1 MRLRR
6 LLAGISLLVF
16 LGGLPPALASNGPAT
31 AAAVADTGTRAEVEP
46 GVRET
51 VLGNGLKVLTKE
63 VHAGPV
69 VTVWTWYK
77 VGSRNERPGVTG
89 ISHQVEHM
97 MFRATASLKTGEIDR
112 LVQRAGGRHN
122 AFTSF
127 DHTAYHITL
136 PSGHLETA
144 LRIEAERMLNCL
156 MDSQEL
162 DREKGVVLSELQG
175 RLNNLEELLEDVTR
189 SVAFRVHPYR
199 SPIIGWKTDVQAL
212 TQETVRSHYRT
223 YYQPNNA
230 VLVIVGDFQTDRLL
244 AMVGKYFGA
253 IPAGPPPPPV
263 VSQEP
268 PQQGERRI
276 LLKETGATAHL
287 QFFYHVPPAQH
298 PDLYP
303 LEVLDAILT
312 EGRSSRLHRALVE
325 TELVASQ
332 ASYLS
337 RRLDAGW
344 IAFYLTA
351 RDGVPHEK
359 IERAFSETIE
369 RVRNEPVSDFELQKV
384 INQVRANLTYAYGSV
399 SGLARMIG
407 SLEMTVGHRELDHY
421 LDRIRQVT
429 AADVQRVARQYLTP
443 DNRTVG
449 WFVPQPGIG
458 DRSVKPFGPRDAVHW
473 RPEPAAFEPGASSAP
488 ETAPASQSASGG
500 RVVRTVLPNGFTL
513 IVGQNRIVPAVA
525 IKGYVLA
532 APVHDPPG
540 KAGLASLTS
549 DLLVRGTAAHSAES
563 LAERLE
569 FLGASLSFQAEYQ
582 TVGIT
587 AQMLSEHFDT
597 VLDVIADCLRNPS
610 FAAVEVSKAVGRLR
624 SRLIR
629 DAEDPVDRAH
639 RELFKRLFPPGHPLH
654 RHPRGLAPDLANI
667 TREDIIE
674 FHSRFYRP
682 ERTVLVVV
690 GDISPSRALASVT
703 RAFGTW
709 SRLVEM
715 VDESIPPMPIITAS
729 SRLTVEL
736 PGKAEAFAMLGGN
749 GISRIHPDYYS
760 AYLATRVLGW
770 GMGSRLMQALRER
783 EGMTYSV
790 WSYFHPFRFERPFV
804 IQFQVDPKS
813 TDRAIAEVLTVT
825 KQFRDG
831 GATAEELEEVK
842 ISAIGSLALSME
854 DQMGQAFVLRDTELF
869 NLGLD
874 FPQRFQE
881 IIRAVTLEQVHAAAR
896 TYLHPD
902 RLVHI
907 VVTPPQP

>member
-1 MRLRR
+1 MH
-6 LLAGISLLVF
+6 LASRALILSLAILPAVLVF
-16 LGGLPPALASNGPAT
+16 LPPPPAAAT
-31 AAAVADTGTRAEVEP
+31 LDPVT

-51 VLGNGLKVLTKE
+51 VLSNGLKVLTKE

-77 VGSRNERPGVTG
+77 VGSRHERPGATG
-89 ISHQVEHM
+89 ISHLVEHM
-97 MFRATASLKTGEIDR
+97 MFRATTSLKTGEIDH
-112 LVQRAGGRHN
+112 LVQRGGGRHN

-127 DHTAYHITL
+127 DHTTYHITL

-144 LRIEAERMLNCL
+144 LRIEADRMLNCL
-156 MDSQEL
+156 LDPQEL
-162 DREKGVVLSELQG
+162 AREKGVVLSELQG
-175 RLNNLEELLEDVTR
+175 RRNNPEELLEDVTR
-189 SVAFRVHPYR
+189 SVMFRVHPYR
-199 SPIIGWKTDVQAL
+199 YPIIGWKSDVQAL
-212 TQETVRSHYRT
+212 TDEAVRDHYRT

-230 VLVIVGDFQTDRLL
+230 VLVVIGDFQTDRLL
-244 AMVGKYFGA
+244 ALVEKYFGA
-253 IPAGPPPPPV
+253 IPAGPPPPPMIP
-263 VSQEP
+263 QEP

-276 LLKETGATAHL
+276 LLKEAGATAHL
-287 QFFYHVPPAQH
+287 QVFYHLPPARH
-298 PDLYP
+298 PDLYS

-312 EGRSSRLHRALVE
+312 EGNSSRLHRALVE
-325 TELVASQ
+325 TELAASQ
-332 ASYLS
+332 SSYLS
-337 RRLDAGW
+337 RRIDAGW

-351 RDGVPHEK
+351 REGAPHEK
-359 IERAFSETIE
+359 IEQAFTQAIE
-369 RVRNEPVSDFELQKV
+369 RIQNEPVTDFELEKA
-384 INQVRANLTYAYGSV
+384 INQVRANLAFSYGSV
-399 SGLARMIG
+399 TGLARVIG
-407 SLEMTVGHRELDHY
+407 SLELTVGHREMGLY
-421 LDRIRQVT
+421 LNRIRQVT

-449 WFVPQPGIG
+449 WFVPQPAPGG
-458 DRSVKPFGPRDAVHW
+458 RPAKPSGPRDAVHW
-473 RPEPAAFEPGASSAP
+473 RLEPAAFDPGASSAP
-488 ETAPASQSASGG
+488 DTAAASQSASGG

-513 IVGQNRIVPAVA
+513 IVGENRIVPTVA

-532 APVHDPPG
+532 APIHDPPG

-549 DLLVRGTAAHSAES
+549 DLLVRGTAGHSAES
-563 LAERLE
+563 LAERLD
-569 FLGASLSFQAEYQ
+569 FLGASLSIQAEYQ

-597 VLDVIADCLRNPS
+597 VLDAIADCLRNPA
-610 FAAVEVSKAVGRLR
+610 FPAGEVSKAVGRLR

-654 RHPRGLAPDLANI
+654 RHPRGLVPDLANI
-667 TREDIIE
+667 TREDIAG
-674 FHSRFYRP
+674 FHTRFYRP
-682 ERTVLVVV
+682 ERTVLVIV
-690 GDISPSRALASVT
+690 GDISASQALAAVT

-709 SRLVEM
+709 SRLVET
-715 VDESIPPMPIITAS
+715 VDDSIPPMPTLTAS
-729 SRLTVEL
+729 DRLTVEL

-749 GISRIHPDYYS
+749 GISRIHPDYYR
-760 AYLATRVLGW
+760 AYLATRILGW

-804 IQFQVDPKS
+804 IQVQADPKS
-813 TDRAIAEVLTVT
+813 VDRALAEILAVT
-825 KQFRDG
+825 KQFRDN
-831 GATAEELEEVK
+831 GATADELEEVK
-842 ISAIGSLALSME
+842 SSAIGTLALSME

-902 RLVHI
+902 RLIQI
-907 VVTPPQP
+907 VISPPPKP

>member
-1 MRLRR
+1 VRLRS
-6 LLAGISLLVF
+6 LLAGISILVF
-16 LGGLPPALASNGPAT
+16 LGSLPPALASNAPAT
-31 AAAVADTGTRAEVEP
+31 GAATPDTGTPAGVEP
-46 GVRET
+46 GVQET
-51 VLGNGLKVLTKE
+51 VLKNGLKVLTKE

-69 VTVWTWYK
+69 VAVWTWYK
-77 VGSRNERPGVTG
+77 VGSRNERPGLTG

-97 MFRATASLKTGEIDR
+97 MFRSTTNLKAGDLDH
-112 LVQRAGGRHN
+112 LVQRTGGRHN

-136 PSGHLETA
+136 PSSHLETA
-144 LRIEAERMLNCL
+144 LRIEADRMLNCL

-162 DREKGVVLSELQG
+162 AREKGVVLSELQG
-175 RLNNLEELLEDVTR
+175 RQNNPEELLEEVTR

-199 SPIIGWKTDVQAL
+199 SPIIGWKPDVLAF
-212 TQETVRSHYRT
+212 TQEAVRDYYRT

-244 AMVGKYFGA
+244 VLVEKYFGA
-253 IPAGPPPPPV
+253 IPAGPPPPPAA
-263 VSQEP
+263 SQEP

-276 LLKETGATAHL
+276 LLKEAGTTGHL
-287 QFFYHVPPAQH
+287 QFFYHLPPAQH

-312 EGRSSRLHRALVE
+312 EGKSSRLHRALEE

-332 ASYLS
+332 GSYLS

-351 RDGVPHEK
+351 REGVPHEK
-359 IERAFSETIE
+359 IERAFIEAIE
-369 RVRNEPVSDFELQKV
+369 RVRNEPVSNFELQKV
-384 INQVRANLTYAYGSV
+384 INQVRANLTHAYGSV

-407 SLEMTVGHRELDHY
+407 SLEMTVGHRELGQY

-429 AADVQRVARQYLTP
+429 AADVQRVARLYLTP

-449 WFVPQPGIG
+449 WFVPQAGTG
-458 DRSVKPFGPRDAVHW
+458 ERSVKPFGPRDAVHW
-473 RPEPAAFEPGASSAP
+473 RRESAGFDPGASSAQNG
-488 ETAPASQSASGG
+488 APASASVSGG
-500 RVVRTVLPNGFTL
+500 QVVRTVLPNGLTL
-513 IVGQNRIVPAVA
+513 IVGQNRIVPTVA

-532 APVHDPPG
+532 APIHDPPG
-540 KAGLASLTS
+540 KAGLAHLTS
-549 DLLVRGTAAHSAES
+549 DLLARGTARHSAES
-563 LAERLE
+563 LADHLE
-569 FLGASLSFQAEYQ
+569 FLGASLTFQAEYQ

-587 AQMLSEHFDT
+587 AQLLSEHFDT
-597 VLDVIADCLRNPS
+597 VLDAMADCLRNPS
-610 FAAVEVSKAVGRLR
+610 FAEAEVGKAIGRLH
-624 SRLIR
+624 SRLTR

-639 RELFKRLFPPGHPLH
+639 RELFKRLFPSGHPLH
-654 RHPRGLAPDLANI
+654 RHPRGLVPDLANI
-667 TREDIIE
+667 TREDIVG
-674 FHSRFYRP
+674 FHTRFYRP

-690 GDISPSRALASVT
+690 GDISPSQALATVT
-703 RAFGTW
+703 RVFGTW
-709 SRLVEM
+709 ARLVET
-715 VDESIPPMPIITAS
+715 VDDSIPPMPSVTAS
-729 SRLTVEL
+729 NRVTVEL
-736 PGKAEAFAMLGGN
+736 PGKSEAFAMLGGN

-760 AYLATRVLGW
+760 AFLATRVLGW

-804 IQFQVDPKS
+804 IQFQADPKS
-813 TDRAIAEVLTVT
+813 MDRAIAEVTTVT
-825 KQFRDG
+825 TQFHDG
-831 GATAEELEEVK
+831 GATTDEVEEVK

-854 DQMGQAFVLRDTELF
+854 DQMGQAIVLRDTELF

-874 FPQRFQE
+874 FPQRFPE
-881 IIRAVTLEQVHAAAR
+881 IIRAVTLEQVNAAAR
-896 TYLHPD
+896 IYLHPD
-902 RLVHI
+902 RLIQI

>member
-1 MRLRR
+1 VRLRS
-6 LLAGISLLVF
+6 LLAGISILVF
-16 LGGLPPALASNGPAT
+16 LGIPPRAVASNGPAK
-31 AAAVADTGTRAEVEP
+31 AAAAPETGTRAEVEP

-77 VGSRNERPGVTG
+77 VGSRNERPGLTG

-97 MFRATASLKTGEIDR
+97 MFRATTSLKTGEMDH

-162 DREKGVVLSELQG
+162 AREKGVVLSELQG
-175 RLNNLEELLEDVTR
+175 RLNNPEELLEDVTR

-212 TQETVRSHYRT
+212 TQESVRDHYRT

-244 AMVGKYFGA
+244 ALVEKYFGA
-253 IPAGPPPPPV
+253 IPAGLPPPPV
-263 VSQEP
+263 IPQEP

-276 LLKETGATAHL
+276 LLKEAGATAHL
-287 QFFYHVPPAQH
+287 QFFYHLPPAQH

-312 EGRSSRLHRALVE
+312 EGQSSRLHRALEE

-337 RRLDAGW
+337 RRLDTGW

-369 RVRNEPVSDFELQKV
+369 RVWNEPVSDFELQKV
-384 INQVRANLTYAYGSV
+384 INQVRANLTFAYGSV

-407 SLEMTVGHRELDHY
+407 SLEMSVGHRELDQY

-449 WFVPQPGIG
+449 WFVPQPAPGG
-458 DRSVKPFGPRDAVHW
+458 RSVKPFGPRDAVHW
-473 RPEPAAFEPGASSAP
+473 RLEPTAFDPGASSASDN
-488 ETAPASQSASGG
+488 AAMSQSASGG

-513 IVGQNRIVPAVA
+513 IVGENRIVPTVA

-532 APVHDPPG
+532 APVHDPQG

-549 DLLVRGTAAHSAES
+549 DLLVRGTAGHSAES

-597 VLDVIADCLRNPS
+597 VLDAMADCLRTPS
-610 FAAVEVSKAVGRLR
+610 FPAVEVSKAIGRLH

-629 DAEDPVDRAH
+629 DAEDSVDRAH

-654 RHPRGLAPDLANI
+654 RHPRGLVPDLANI
-667 TREDIIE
+667 TREDIIG
-674 FHSRFYRP
+674 FHTRFYRP

-690 GDISPSRALASVT
+690 GDISPSQALATVT
-703 RAFGTW
+703 RAFGSW
-709 SRLVEM
+709 SRLVET
-715 VDESIPPMPIITAS
+715 VDDSIPPMPSVTAS
-729 SRLTVEL
+729 NRLTVEL
-736 PGKAEAFAMLGGN
+736 PGKTEAFAMLGGN
-749 GISRIHPDYYS
+749 GISRIHPDYYH
-760 AYLATRVLGW
+760 AYLATRILGW

-804 IQFQVDPKS
+804 IQFQADPKS
-813 TDRAIAEVLTVT
+813 MDRALAEVLSVT

-831 GATAEELEEVK
+831 GATADELEEVK
-842 ISAIGSLALSME
+842 NSAIGSLALSME

-874 FPQRFQE
+874 FPQRFQD

-902 RLVHI
+902 RLIQI